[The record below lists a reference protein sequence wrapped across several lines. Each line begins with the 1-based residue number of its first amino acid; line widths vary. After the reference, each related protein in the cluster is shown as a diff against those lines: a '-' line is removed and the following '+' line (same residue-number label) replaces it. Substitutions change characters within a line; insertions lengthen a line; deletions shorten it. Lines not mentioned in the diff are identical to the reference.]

1 MFLVSG
7 MMGDGCR
14 GDVVDECDVVD
25 AAEGYAGS
33 HFTPGTARLV
43 LGSCHAERSGG
54 GMFTVCSMELDKE
67 TIGRWGAE
75 RRKRLKG

>member
-33 HFTPGTARLV
+33 HLTPGTARLV
-43 LGSCHAERSGG
+43 LGSCRSIRGKVY
-54 GMFTVCSMELDKE
+54 TSV
-67 TIGRWGAE
+67 A
-75 RRKRLKG
+75 